1 MSKAFFLREAQL
13 ERLRQNIKPNATRY
27 SADKPWLA
35 DYFGSDAW
43 HMPSNIEI
51 PDGIDL
57 KLPISKTELL
67 DLENTKAVYLALKH
81 LTPLQASDERIW
93 AYLSHVSL
101 WDYMRKRWPVE
112 QYAGK
117 PRFVEIVQERYF
129 FMPDRPRAL
138 IRNGIARLWWYGF
151 TTYDESWPD
160 PFELTGVLLKNLDV
174 MQSISSA
181 GSP

>member
-1 MSKAFFLREAQL
+1 VAR
-13 ERLRQNIKPNATRY
+13 
-27 SADKPWLA
+27 

-57 KLPISKTELL
+57 KLPISKTSCW
-67 DLENTKAVYLALKH
+67 TWRIQGGVLALKH

-101 WDYMRKRWPVE
+101 WIHAQALAGRAVRGQTSVRGDRAGALPFLCPIAARADSERNRPV
-112 QYAGK
+112 
-117 PRFVEIVQERYF
+117 V
-129 FMPDRPRAL
+129 
-138 IRNGIARLWWYGF
+138 WYGF

-181 GSP
+181 DHLDRRDSGLNRC